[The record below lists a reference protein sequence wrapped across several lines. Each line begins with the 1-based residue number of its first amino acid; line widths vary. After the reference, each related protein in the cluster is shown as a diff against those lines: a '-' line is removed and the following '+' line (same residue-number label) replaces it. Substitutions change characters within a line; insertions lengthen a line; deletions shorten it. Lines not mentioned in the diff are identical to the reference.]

1 MSDPTNRPLWQT
13 MAAARHGRPISD
25 DSMLGQTCGHLYA
38 AELRAIA
45 DEIDNRYKVTPYMV
59 RVGTEDVAKML
70 RAEADLAE
78 AGE

>member
-13 MAAARHGRPISD
+13 MAAARHGRPINN

-45 DEIDNRYKVTPYMV
+45 GEMSDVFDLTGDAG
-59 RVGTEDVAKML
+59 RVFEWLLAEAD
-70 RAEADLAE
+70 RAEA
-78 AGE
+78 GG

>member
-45 DEIDNRYKVTPYMV
+45 V
-59 RVGTEDVAKML
+59 
-70 RAEADLAE
+70 EAQARFE
-78 AGE
+78 RHFAGRWEQEQ